1 MDATHANSITES
13 FRGWGANK
21 LNIFLMAL
29 QLNRDVQMHHAI
41 DHSAVRPWSHCDSFS
56 SRFSPKE
63 WKLEG
68 NLGTTAVA
76 NSFSLMNSLWFAL
89 GALMQQVM

>member
-1 MDATHANSITES
+1 MHQIHQ
-13 FRGWGANK
+13 GVMQK
-21 LNIFLMAL
+21 LWCMHDCCPKKELLCFLL
-29 QLNRDVQMHHAI
+29 TLKPELLR
-41 DHSAVRPWSHCDSFS
+41 
-56 SRFSPKE
+56 RFSPKE

-89 GALMQQVM
+89 GALMQQVIEKYT